1 MISKVII
8 LHVQERKYQAKCR
21 MGNYEKRLNITY
33 TAANSYRSLH
43 SKLTSKGSKI
53 QADKSLS
60 EQATSHICIT
70 KGGR

>member
-1 MISKVII
+1 MYRRENTTRSVEWEITK
-8 LHVQERKYQAKCR
+8 
-21 MGNYEKRLNITY
+21 KRLNITY

-60 EQATSHICIT
+60 EQATSHICNT

>member
-8 LHVQERKYQAKCR
+8 LHVQERKYHAKCR

-33 TAANSYRSLH
+33 TAADCRSLH

-60 EQATSHICIT
+60 EQATSHICNK